1 MFSYLRVLLVSGGVG
16 WGESGSKFRGYTES
30 VPRVCPVYF
39 WRSRVGA
46 LAVLGTVIQLLG
58 LGIGLRLVGVPP
70 LKVVV
75 GTRLIPWEAGADLV
89 VVRSTE
95 S

>member
-1 MFSYLRVLLVSGGVG
+1 MGGVSRRLSSEG
-16 WGESGSKFRGYTES
+16 TLSR
-30 VPRVCPVYF
+30 CPELARFTF
-39 WRSRVGA
+39 WRSRVGT

-75 GTRLIPWEAGADLV
+75 STRLAPWEAR
-89 VVRSTE
+89 VRSGE
-95 S
+95 GQIYRELE